1 MREEEEFKWRLDE
14 ESAPSL
20 PPRPP
25 SRRGAAQKRPRA
37 KEEHF
42 ARAWLWHLR
51 VLREK
56 HATGQLLKMYHV
68 LLEKDFYEWGKPFE
82 VTTEMV
88 VKAGLDR
95 KAKSRILRLFEQWG
109 LIFLKRRGN
118 TKNPQVQ
125 LRDREGRGENP
136 FRNCGDLSG

>member
-14 ESAPSL
+14 ENAPS

-25 SRRGAAQKRPRA
+25 SRRVAAQKRPRA

-42 ARAWLWHLR
+42 ARTWLWHLR

-56 HATGQLLKMYHV
+56 RASGQLLKMYHV

-88 VKAGLDR
+88 VKAGLNR
-95 KAKSRILRLFEQWG
+95 PG
-109 LIFLKRRGN
+109 LIGGSN
-118 TKNPQVQ
+118 
-125 LRDREGRGENP
+125 
-136 FRNCGDLSG
+136 S